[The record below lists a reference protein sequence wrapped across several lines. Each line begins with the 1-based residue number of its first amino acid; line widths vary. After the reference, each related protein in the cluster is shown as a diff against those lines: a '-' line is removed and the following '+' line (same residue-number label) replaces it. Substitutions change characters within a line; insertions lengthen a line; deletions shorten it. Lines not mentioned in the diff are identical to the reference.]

1 MLYASIDLKNIKY
14 YGGGDL
20 NSYKKTSLIFLLL
33 FILSFFIG
41 SFLYID
47 RTLRPTITVLAETK
61 ALEIANKSIN
71 KSVSEVVKGQINYK
85 DLINVQMNSEGKITM
100 IQANTVLM
108 NSLASDIA
116 LEIQNELKKVKS
128 TSSYIPI
135 GTALGSPI
143 LAKYGP
149 QIKVSIEP
157 IGTVSVD
164 FKTQFESSGINQT
177 RHIVYIEANTK
188 VKVVIPL
195 TTTTQEVDVQIPVC
209 ETIIVGDVPNSYVN
223 IPEGGV
229 QSIIPN
235 LNTNK

>member
-1 MLYASIDLKNIKY
+1 MNK
-14 YGGGDL
+14 
-20 NSYKKTSLIFLLL
+20 YKKTGIIFLLL

-71 KSVSEVVKGQINYK
+71 KSVSEVVKGQINYT
-85 DLINVQMNSEGKITM
+85 DLVNVQMDSEGKITM
-100 IQANTVLM
+100 LQANTVLM

-116 LEIQNELKKVKS
+116 LEIQDELKKIKS

-157 IGTVSVD
+157 IGTVYVD
-164 FKTQFESSGINQT
+164 FKTKFESSGINQT
-177 RHIVYIEANTK
+177 RHTIYIEANTK

-195 TTTTQEVDVQIPVC
+195 TTSTQEVNVQIPVC
-209 ETIIVGDVPNSYVN
+209 ETIIVGDVPQSYVN
-223 IPEGGV
+223 IPETGV
-229 QSIIPN
+229 QSVIPN
-235 LNTNK
+235 LNNTTSKNK

>member
-1 MLYASIDLKNIKY
+1 MSK
-14 YGGGDL
+14 
-20 NSYKKTSLIFLLL
+20 YKKTGMIFLLL

-71 KSVSEVVKGQINYK
+71 KSVSEVVKGQINYT
-85 DLINVQMNSEGKITM
+85 DLVNVQMDSEGKITM
-100 IQANTVLM
+100 LQANTVLM

-116 LEIQNELKKVKS
+116 LEIQDELKKIKS

-157 IGTVSVD
+157 IGTVYVD
-164 FKTQFESSGINQT
+164 FKTKFESSGINQT
-177 RHIVYIEANTK
+177 RHTIYIEANTK

-195 TTTTQEVDVQIPVC
+195 TTSTQEVNVQIPVC
-209 ETIIVGDVPNSYVN
+209 ETIRVGDVPQSYVN
-223 IPEGGV
+223 IPETGV
-229 QSIIPN
+229 QSVIPN
-235 LNTNK
+235 LNNTTSKNK